1 MGLLVALIQ
10 DFNFYSYF
18 LTPKNDFVMKRLL
31 CVITLSVISLSLF
44 AQAKKPTI
52 MVVPSDQY
60 CISKDYK
67 MEFESMGRTQTLP
80 DYKAAMQNDP
90 DLRLVIT
97 KMGQI
102 MADRGFPLKD
112 LEMELKNLEREAA
125 EAAMLM
131 SSSSGSELA
140 ESPVD
145 MLKRTAK
152 ADIIMDLS
160 FEVKREGPNKYI
172 TFNLRGLDAYTSKQV
187 SGAAGAGK
195 PSSAASPE
203 LLLEEA
209 VLSHMDGFN
218 AGLMSHFEDMFSK
231 GREVKI
237 NIRRFANWFDNLES
251 YYEYDGEELELLEH
265 IENWFFDN
273 TVEGRFSLVDASDNQ
288 MRFEQVRIPM
298 METDSR
304 GRERAVDTRRWLS
317 NLSRHLR
324 DNFQIDSKI
333 YVRGLGEAWLIVGE
347 K

>member
-1 MGLLVALIQ
+1 
-10 DFNFYSYF
+10 
-18 LTPKNDFVMKRLL
+18 MKRLFSIL
-31 CVITLSVISLSLF
+31 IFSIISLSLL
-44 AQAKKPTI
+44 AQARKPTI

-60 CISKDYK
+60 CISRGYK
-67 MEFESMGRTQTLP
+67 MEFESMGAKQTLP
-80 DYKAAMQNDP
+80 DYKAAMQNDA

-97 KMGQI
+97 KLGQI

-112 LEMELKNLEREAA
+112 LEMEMRNLEREQA

-131 SSSSGSELA
+131 SSSSGSEMA

-145 MLKRTAK
+145 ALKRTAK

-160 FEVKREGPNKYI
+160 FDIKRQGPARYI

-187 SGAAGAGK
+187 SGAAGAGA

-218 AGLMSHFEDMFSK
+218 AGLMSHFEDMFEK
-231 GREVKI
+231 GREVRI
-237 NIRRFANWFDNLES
+237 NVRRWASWFDNLET
-251 YYEYDGEELELLEH
+251 YYDYNGEEKELLEH
-265 IENWFFDN
+265 IEDWFFDN
-273 TVEGRFSLVDASDNQ
+273 TVQGRFSLSDASENQ
-288 MRFEQVRIPM
+288 MRLEQVRIPM
-298 METDSR
+298 MTVDNR
-304 GRERAVDTRRWLS
+304 GRERAVDTRGFLS
-317 NLSRHLR
+317 GLSRHLR
-324 DNFQIDSKI
+324 QNFQIDSKI

>member
-1 MGLLVALIQ
+1 MKKLFGLIV
-10 DFNFYSYF
+10 F
-18 LTPKNDFVMKRLL
+18 TLL
-31 CVITLSVISLSLF
+31 AAGLF
-44 AQAKKPTI
+44 GQAKKPTI

-60 CISKDYK
+60 CISRGYK
-67 MEFESMGRTQTLP
+67 IEFDNMGATQTLP
-80 DYKAAMQNDP
+80 DYKAAMQNDA

-112 LEMELKNLEREAA
+112 LEMELRNLEREAA

-131 SSSSGSELA
+131 SSTSSSELA

-160 FEVKREGPNKYI
+160 FDIKRQGPNKYI
-172 TFNLRGLDAYTSKQV
+172 SFNLRGLDAYTSKQI
-187 SGAAGAGK
+187 SGAAGAGA

-218 AGLMSHFEDMFSK
+218 AGLQRHFDEMFQI
-231 GREVKI
+231 GREVRV
-237 NIRRFANWFDNLES
+237 NIRRFANWFDNLET
-251 YYEYDGEELELLEH
+251 YYTYDGEELELLEH
-265 IENWFFDN
+265 IENWFYDN
-273 TVEGRFSLVDASDNQ
+273 TVSGRFSLTDASDNQ

-304 GRERAVDTRRWLS
+304 GRERAVDTRRWVSGLS
-317 NLSRHLR
+317 KHLR

-333 YVRGLGEAWLIVGE
+333 YMRGLGEAWLIVGE

>member
-1 MGLLVALIQ
+1 
-10 DFNFYSYF
+10 
-18 LTPKNDFVMKRLL
+18 MKKLFS
-31 CVITLSVISLSLF
+31 IFILSLVSLTLLG
-44 AQAKKPTI
+44 QARKPTI

-60 CISKDYK
+60 CISRGYK
-67 MEFESMGRTQTLP
+67 LEFESMGAKQTLP
-80 DYKAAMQNDP
+80 DYKAAMQNDA

-112 LEMELKNLEREAA
+112 LEMELRNLEREAA

-131 SSSSGSELA
+131 SSTSGSELA

-160 FEVKREGPNKYI
+160 FDVERQGPHRYI
-172 TFNLRGLDAYTSKQV
+172 SFNLRGLDAYTSKQI
-187 SGAAGAGK
+187 SGAAGAGA

-218 AGLMSHFEDMFSK
+218 AGLQRHFDEMFNI
-231 GREVKI
+231 GREVRV
-237 NIRRFANWFDNLES
+237 NIRRFANWFDNLET
-251 YYEYDGEELELLEH
+251 YYTYDGEELELLEH

-273 TVEGRFSLVDASDNQ
+273 TVSGRFSLSDASDNQ

-317 NLSRHLR
+317 GLSRHLR

-333 YVRGLGEAWLIVGE
+333 YMRGLGEAWLIVGE

>member
-1 MGLLVALIQ
+1 
-10 DFNFYSYF
+10 
-18 LTPKNDFVMKRLL
+18 MKKLFS
-31 CVITLSVISLSLF
+31 IFILSLVSLTLLG
-44 AQAKKPTI
+44 QARKPTI

-60 CISKDYK
+60 CISRGYK
-67 MEFESMGRTQTLP
+67 LEFESMGAKQTLP
-80 DYKAAMQNDP
+80 DYKAAMQNDA

-112 LEMELKNLEREAA
+112 LEMELRNLEREAA

-131 SSSSGSELA
+131 SSTSGSELA

-160 FEVKREGPNKYI
+160 FDIKRQGPHRYI
-172 TFNLRGLDAYTSKQV
+172 SFNLRGLDAYTSKQI
-187 SGAAGAGK
+187 SGAAGAGA

-218 AGLMSHFEDMFSK
+218 AGLQRHFDEMFNI
-231 GREVKI
+231 GREVRV
-237 NIRRFANWFDNLES
+237 NIRRFASWFDNLET
-251 YYEYDGEELELLEH
+251 YYTYQGEELELLEH

-273 TVEGRFSLVDASDNQ
+273 TVSGRFSLSDASDNQ

-317 NLSRHLR
+317 GLSRHLR

-333 YVRGLGEAWLIVGE
+333 YMRGLGEAWLIVGE

>member
-1 MGLLVALIQ
+1 
-10 DFNFYSYF
+10 
-18 LTPKNDFVMKRLL
+18 MKRLFSIL
-31 CVITLSVISLSLF
+31 ILSALSLTLLG
-44 AQAKKPTI
+44 QAKKPTI

-60 CISKDYK
+60 CISKGYK
-67 MEFESMGRTQTLP
+67 MEFESMGLKQTLP
-80 DYKAAMQNDP
+80 DYKAAMQNDA

-131 SSSSGSELA
+131 SSSSGSEMA
-140 ESPVD
+140 ESPID

-152 ADIIMDLS
+152 DDIILDLS
-160 FEVKREGPNKYI
+160 FEVKRQGPHRYI
-172 TFNLRGLDAYTSKQV
+172 TFNLRGLDSYTSKQV
-187 SGAAGAGK
+187 SGAAGAGQ

-218 AGLMSHFEDMFSK
+218 AGLQRHFEDMFAN
-231 GREVKI
+231 GREIKVM
-237 NIRRFANWFDNLES
+237 IRRWANWFDNLES
-251 YYEYDGEELELLEH
+251 YYQYDGEELELIGH
-265 IENWFFDN
+265 IENWFYDN
-273 TVEGRFSLVDASDNQ
+273 TVQQRFSLSDATDNM
-288 MRFEQVRIPM
+288 MRLEQVRIPM
-298 METDSR
+298 MTVDSR
-304 GRERAVDTRRWLS
+304 GRERAVDARSFLS
-317 NLSRHLR
+317 GLSKHLR

-333 YVRGLGEAWLIVGE
+333 YLRGLGEAWLIVGE

>member
-1 MGLLVALIQ
+1 
-10 DFNFYSYF
+10 
-18 LTPKNDFVMKRLL
+18 MKKLFS
-31 CVITLSVISLSLF
+31 IFILSLVSLTLLG
-44 AQAKKPTI
+44 QARKPTI

-60 CISKDYK
+60 CISRGYK
-67 MEFESMGRTQTLP
+67 LEFESMGAKQILP
-80 DYKAAMQNDP
+80 DYKAAMQNDA

-112 LEMELKNLEREAA
+112 LEMELRNLEREAA

-131 SSSSGSELA
+131 SSTSGSELA

-160 FEVKREGPNKYI
+160 FDIKRQGPHRYI
-172 TFNLRGLDAYTSKQV
+172 SFNLRGLDAYTSKQI
-187 SGAAGAGK
+187 SGAAGAGA

-218 AGLMSHFEDMFSK
+218 AGLQRHFDEMFNI
-231 GREVKI
+231 GREVRV
-237 NIRRFANWFDNLES
+237 NIRRFANWFDNLET
-251 YYEYDGEELELLEH
+251 YYTYDGEELELLEH

-273 TVEGRFSLVDASDNQ
+273 TVSGRFSLSDASDNQ

-317 NLSRHLR
+317 GLSRHLR

-333 YVRGLGEAWLIVGE
+333 YMRGLGEAWLIVGE